1 MSRHAA
7 VQKPFVSPAR
17 ALLTHWYSPIVTL
30 FQPQLVS
37 PTDLSCMQSPRL
49 AGNNNPCFGSDTY
62 GMLVAWKH
70 IPWPILSPQV
80 GKQSDIT

>member
-37 PTDLSCMQSPRL
+37 PTDLSCMQPPRL
-49 AGNNNPCFGSDTY
+49 AGNNDPCFGSDTY
-62 GMLVAWKH
+62 GMLVSLEAYSLAYSQPTGRQA
-70 IPWPILSPQV
+70 I
-80 GKQSDIT
+80 